1 MQPYSRVVNIDP
13 WEYLVLL
20 IYVGIIGII
29 YARRK
34 NLEIKKNPEYR
45 YYLLGLYAKIFG
57 GVIFT
62 LVYIYYYG
70 NGDTLSYF
78 NASAVLCNLAK
89 IDPLMYLEAFFSA
102 NTPENYWRFFNQE
115 TGYPLE
121 YVYFDDRTY
130 ILVRF
135 VSLLSLVA
143 FNSILL
149 SVAVVSTVAFG
160 GVWQL
165 YRTLVRYFPSL
176 QWQLAV
182 AVLFFPSV
190 VFWGS
195 GIMKDTFTFTGL
207 CWFIYSLDNIFFRK
221 REISGSWVNLIV
233 SSFVMVA
240 MKPYVFMMIVPSGL
254 LWVLYYRV
262 KRFRNA
268 FVRLFFLPMALLT
281 MGGLSFFI
289 LTKLEGS
296 LGKFS
301 LNQSLDTIILA
312 QADMKRSEQYGRNFF
327 DLGEIEATWGSVFS
341 KFPQAVFAGL
351 YRPAMVEVNNVVML
365 LTALEN
371 TFLLLMTLYIL
382 LRSRVVFLFT
392 LILQNPMLQ
401 MFYLFSISYAFMIA
415 ITTPNFGAMVRF
427 KIPLLPLFVSALFIT
442 RFILD
447 KRLDALRRGRP
458 FRFEIYENGEP
469 RGPVVMPDQEVHRR
483 QRRPGPD
490 RRGGPVMSP
499 HPTSG

>member
-1 MQPYSRVVNIDP
+1 MQPITRVVNVDL
-13 WEYLVLL
+13 WEYLLVALY
-20 IYVGIIGII
+20 IVIIGTVFS
-29 YARRK
+29 RRK
-34 NLEIKKNPEYR
+34 NLQIGRHSEYR
-45 YYLLGLYAKIFG
+45 YYLWALYAKILG
-57 GVIFT
+57 GVLFT
-62 LVYIYYYG
+62 LIYIYYYG

-78 NASAVLCNLAK
+78 NASTALSNVARENPAL
-89 IDPLMYLEAFFSA
+89 YLEALFA
-102 NTPENYWRFFNQE
+102 DNTMENYSRFFTQR
-115 TGYPLE
+115 TGYPLD
-121 YVYFDDRTY
+121 YVYIDDRTY

-135 VSLLSLVA
+135 VSVLTLFAL
-143 FNSILL
+143 NSILL

-182 AVLFFPSV
+182 SVLFFPSV

-207 CWFIYSLDNIFFRK
+207 CWFIYALDNIFFLK
-221 REISGSWVNLIV
+221 RDLSRSWVNLLFA
-233 SSFVMVA
+233 SFVMVA

-268 FVRLFFLPMALLT
+268 FVRLFILPVGVLS
-281 MGGLSFFI
+281 MGGLSFYI
-289 LTKLEGS
+289 LNKLEGS

-301 LNQSLDTIILA
+301 LNQALDTIILA
-312 QADMKRSEQYGRNFF
+312 QSDMKRSEQYGRNFF
-327 DLGEIEATWGSVFS
+327 DLGAIEPTWGSVFS

-351 YRPAMVEVNNVVML
+351 YRPALVEVNNVVML

-371 TFLLLMTLYIL
+371 TFLLLLTFYIL
-382 LRSRVVFLFT
+382 MRSRIVFLFT
-392 LILQNPMLQ
+392 LLFQNPMLQ

-442 RFILD
+442 SFILD
-447 KRLDALRRGRP
+447 RRREADRRGRP
-458 FRFEIYENGEP
+458 FRFSDYEDGEP
-469 RGPVVMPDQEVHRR
+469 RRHAAPTVPSQVRRGRPATRRATDQE
-483 QRRPGPD
+483 RPA
-490 RRGGPVMSP
+490 RS
-499 HPTSG
+499 